1 MLTDRRVKLIAD
13 ATASILTS
21 LLGQRRIFALNLKYA
36 LLVVGGLLRIRETDP
51 YALLTARS
59 DVAAKLALPLEGI
72 HDVLNRH
79 PRRSLNLP
87 RSPR

>member
-21 LLGQRRIFALNLKYA
+21 LLGQRSSALNLKYA